1 MKVLQNAKD
10 LKKLFSLAKLWAIEN
25 KLSRDFALATL
36 LTSSWDY
43 FCLLIVIANRTTW
56 LNTKVTANRHIQ
68 PQPKLDTND
77 TSNIHQAPTILSR
90 FLVLSETKSS
100 WKQTYFS
107 LLVLFTI
114 P

>member
-1 MKVLQNAKD
+1 M
-10 LKKLFSLAKLWAIEN
+10 
-25 KLSRDFALATL
+25 
-36 LTSSWDY
+36 
-43 FCLLIVIANRTTW
+43 
-56 LNTKVTANRHIQ
+56 Q

-90 FLVLSETKSS
+90 FLVLSETKSF